1 MSLTQQLTVETSMRS
16 STEAETVFLSVF
28 AQSVCAVIVTYFPD
42 PGISERV
49 SRIVDQVPHTVIVDN
64 GSSPDCIEQLKRI
77 AENSPV
83 ELILNPRNQGLASG
97 LNTGVRWAASHGFQW
112 ALTLDQDTTVAP
124 DMIEIL
130 AALVNGYPAPERLAV
145 VGSNYRDKVSGA
157 LFREP
162 VAGANGFPGREI
174 PSVVSSGSLLSINVF
189 QTIGGFRDDFFI
201 DCVDHEYCLHARS
214 LGFHVVLT
222 CKPAMEHGMGHLTQ
236 HRLLWKK
243 VNTSNHSPVRRY
255 FAVRNMVILTRE
267 YVSKEPRWIVFSL
280 WELTKSVI
288 FICLFEKEP
297 ISQAKYMLKGFVDG
311 ALGRTGPLKQWKA
324 ELHS

>member
-1 MSLTQQLTVETSMRS
+1 MRS
-16 STEAETVFLSVF
+16 SAAVDTVPLSVF

-42 PGISERV
+42 PSILDRV
-49 SRIVDQVPHTVIVDN
+49 SRVVAQVPRTVIVDN
-64 GSSPDCIEQLKRI
+64 GSSPGCIEQLKQI
-77 AENSPV
+77 AVNCPV
-83 ELILNPRNQGLASG
+83 DLILNPQNQGLASG

-130 AALVNGYPAPERLAV
+130 AALVDGYPARERLAV

-162 VAGANGFPGREI
+162 VVGANRFPGREI
-174 PSVVSSGSLLSINVF
+174 SSVVTSGSLLSINVF
-189 QTIGGFRDDFFI
+189 QVIGGFREDFFI

-222 CKPAMEHGMGHLTQ
+222 SKPAMEHGLGHLIQ

-255 FAVRNMVILTRE
+255 FSIRNMVILTRE
-267 YVSKEPRWIVFSL
+267 YIGKEPRWIIVNL
-280 WELTKSVI
+280 WGLTRSVL
-288 FICLFEKEP
+288 FICLFEKDRL
-297 ISQAKYMLKGFVDG
+297 AKLKCIFRGFVDG
-311 ALGRTGPLKQWKA
+311 VSGRTGPLRQSEA
-324 ELHS
+324 DLRNDR